1 MLVAPAVVAAMG
13 VAELIRTAYYARR
26 RRHLLS
32 RAATASGS
40 GDLVPN
46 AIVVSTGDA
55 IVVNLRRSGSRALIF
70 PDHRDVG
77 GPRLRVIRADGSG

>member
-1 MLVAPAVVAAMG
+1 MARAPHPQLA
-13 VAELIRTAYYARR
+13 ARR

-32 RAATASGS
+32 RAATASGT

-55 IVVNLRRSGSRALIF
+55 IVVNLRRSGSRAPIF
-70 PDHRDVG
+70 PDHRDAAG
-77 GPRLRVIRADGSG
+77 RRLRVIRADGSR